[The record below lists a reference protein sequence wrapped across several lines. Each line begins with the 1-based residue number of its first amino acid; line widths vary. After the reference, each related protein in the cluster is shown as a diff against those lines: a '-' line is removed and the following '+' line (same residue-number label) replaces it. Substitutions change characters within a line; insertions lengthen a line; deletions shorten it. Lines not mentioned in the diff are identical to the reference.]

1 LLLSLPRASSLPRLP
16 ETCARASVFVSHR
29 TLPSVAVQSVR
40 NGPIRE
46 ETPSSSTQIDST
58 AAFDPTR
65 TPSALALV
73 ILLMTA
79 GAATAAVDGTAA
91 ADVSA
96 TATAALPIDN
106 LSTLLAALPIE
117 VVDGATDGDPPG
129 DSLSGLFGPALATLF
144 LGSGLVPSLKLANS
158 QAFARLS
165 SQTAVLSEA
174 TPASEVGGTVL
185 GISRLLGCVYRRR
198 QSSALSLSRH
208 RRPRDAPRCL
218 SLAPSSLALIAD
230 PKPLYTDDVLDVVSR
245 LSAGESL
252 GLQPGRLLRR
262 DEFEAALAGSPSR
275 AAALV
280 GLDGSPLGSK
290 DAQQGASTGP
300 AATSRTT
307 STSAS
312 PRPPPALAVDAA
324 WTALSGGS
332 PYVAP
337 EELERQLSRWRPSPS
352 VFVLEQFERSLLQ
365 GRAAIGAAYFI
376 LFGLQ
381 ALTLTVFVLQPLGT
395 ALSGF

>member
-1 LLLSLPRASSLPRLP
+1 MDEDCVPSAVELLRGGKAQALGRSRDEEGPSHVARAQKTRGSMMLLLLSLPRASSLPRLP

-158 QAFARLS
+158 Q
-165 SQTAVLSEA
+165 
-174 TPASEVGGTVL
+174 
-185 GISRLLGCVYRRR
+185 
-198 QSSALSLSRH
+198 
-208 RRPRDAPRCL
+208 
-218 SLAPSSLALIAD
+218 
-230 PKPLYTDDVLDVVSR
+230 
-245 LSAGESL
+245 ESL
-252 GLQPGRLLRR
+252 CHADGPIGQPSPDCPRSSSPPRR
-262 DEFEAALAGSPSR
+262 PSR
-275 AAALV
+275 ASRLRQRC
-280 GLDGSPLGSK
+280 SPK
-290 DAQQGASTGP
+290 
-300 AATSRTT
+300 
-307 STSAS
+307 
-312 PRPPPALAVDAA
+312 RPPPARSAAPCWVSPASWAVCIGD
-324 WTALSGGS
+324 
-332 PYVAP
+332 
-337 EELERQLSRWRPSPS
+337 
-352 VFVLEQFERSLLQ
+352 
-365 GRAAIGAAYFI
+365 GRARHSLSLGIAAP
-376 LFGLQ
+376 G
-381 ALTLTVFVLQPLGT
+381 TPLV
-395 ALSGF
+395 A